1 MQCKYFPF
9 PPPSLLHIYKE
20 ETNYQTEKKEEEKEK
35 RNSQEN
41 ITFLFPVYLTDG
53 CLEIHRDTQ
62 CKIVGSNVAYKSF
75 PSMSIECNA

>member
-1 MQCKYFPF
+1 MQCKYFSF
-9 PPPSLLHIYKE
+9 PPPLFYIYTKRK
-20 ETNYQTEKKEEEKEK
+20 QIIKRKKKKKK
-35 RNSQEN
+35 RRGSQEN

>member
-1 MQCKYFPF
+1 MQCKYFF
-9 PPPSLLHIYKE
+9 PSLLHIYKK
-20 ETNYQTEKKEEEKEK
+20 ETNYQTEKKEEEEK
-35 RNSQEN
+35 KNSQEN

>member
-1 MQCKYFPF
+1 MQCKYFF
-9 PPPSLLHIYKE
+9 PSLLHIYKE
-20 ETNYQTEKKEEEKEK
+20 ETNYQTEKKEEEEK